1 VLTANTYLTFALLS
15 ELCCRHRLE
24 ILDLS
29 PVDLP
34 DTLAVTP
41 RKVVID
47 SHHMN
52 SFAGKGI
59 EIRGEN
65 LMRCRGGSEMRHNV
79 GED

>member
-1 VLTANTYLTFALLS
+1 M
-15 ELCCRHRLE
+15 
-24 ILDLS
+24 
-29 PVDLP
+29 DLP

-65 LMRCRGGSEMRHNV
+65 LMRCRGGLEMRHNV